1 MSEHVAEK
9 MGAETRKLKKL
20 SFSGEIEANVKVT
33 SISAGQ
39 RASAR
44 EAKEEKPPSPK
55 SGAKK
60 VSFSKELL
68 DYAPRSKVCV
78 AQYAYDTDKGGKSS
92 DQGEKKVIKISK
104 ETME

>member
-1 MSEHVAEK
+1 M
-9 MGAETRKLKKL
+9 
-20 SFSGEIEANVKVT
+20 
-33 SISAGQ
+33 
-39 RASAR
+39 
-44 EAKEEKPPSPK
+44 
-55 SGAKK
+55 
-60 VSFSKELL
+60 SFSKELL